1 MEGLI
6 QRAADALLGSRFAV
20 SLTGAGMSTE
30 SGVPDFRGP
39 SGVWTRDPEAE
50 KKAYRSYERFKKNPK
65 EYWVERLTGPSLLGD
80 LAGVSPNG
88 GHLALAE
95 LEASGVLKWVITQNI
110 DNLHQRGGSKRVID
124 YHGNAF
130 KLRCASCTA
139 RYELEDFDLPKM
151 LQEGTLPPLCRKC
164 GGVIKSDIV
173 HFHESIPS
181 DVSTVSLETAVASDV
196 MLICGTSAVVYP
208 FANLPRMARRLR
220 REGSLPFTLI
230 EVNAEPTPL
239 TEQNISDYL
248 IQGKTGEILPR
259 LAAAVRKKSP

>member
-1 MEGLI
+1 VEGLI
-6 QRAADALLGSRFAV
+6 RRAADALLGSRFAV
-20 SLTGAGMSTE
+20 ALTGAGMSTE
-30 SGVPDFRGP
+30 SGIPDFRGA
-39 SGVWTRDPEAE
+39 SGIWTRDPEAE

-80 LAGVSPNG
+80 LSDISPNP

-95 LEASGVLKWVITQNI
+95 LEAAGILKWVITQNI
-110 DNLHQRGGSKRVID
+110 DNLHQRAGSKRVID

-139 RYELEDFDLPKM
+139 RYEPEDFDLPEM
-151 LQEGTLPPLCRKC
+151 LKKGTLPPICRKC

-181 DVSTVSLETAVASDV
+181 DVSTLSLETAVASDV

-208 FANLPRMARRLR
+208 FANLPRIAKRLR
-220 REGSLPFTLI
+220 REGSLPFSLI
-230 EVNAEPTPL
+230 EINAEPTPL

-259 LAAAVRKKSP
+259 LVAEINPGSL